1 MTIRWGV
8 SPIAWCN
15 DDMRELGGDTTL
27 DELLTD
33 VRDIGFDGVE
43 LGNKFPRDPE
53 VLAPIM
59 AGYGLDVVG
68 GWYSSNL
75 LVRDADAEIAALSK
89 HLALLEYMD
98 SSVFILAETS
108 NAVHGDR
115 TGSRLDTHP
124 VLPAADWKQFGER
137 LNTVARFITDRGL
150 RFAYHHHL
158 GTVVETKDELML
170 ALTERVAGEKIDE
183 VAERVAVLQERGED
197 LEPGALVRQLLD
209 VAFDKKQGIL
219 LTSEIRTRA
228 MRDPRLAE
236 TYVAWQTG
244 MVERIGSF
252 IEELALTYGFRLR
265 VPAREFAG
273 LILQTWE
280 DTSAFAV
287 MTGLSAPAM
296 HQLVNERTARLVTAL
311 VDPV

>member
-59 AGYGLDVVG
+59 AGYGLDIVS

-158 GTVVETKDELML
+158 GTVVETKDELERFFDATGDHVGL
-170 ALTERVAGEKIDE
+170 VLDTGHALFGGIEPIDVIKARPERVAHVHCKDVRTAKYDAFLADGTSFLNGVVGGMFTAPGDGDYDYAPFMRALADMDYSGWIVIE
-183 VAERVAVLQERGED
+183 AEQDPAIANPREYSQLGLDTLKRLAREE
-197 LEPGALVRQLLD
+197 ALV
-209 VAFDKKQGIL
+209 
-219 LTSEIRTRA
+219 
-228 MRDPRLAE
+228 
-236 TYVAWQTG
+236 
-244 MVERIGSF
+244 
-252 IEELALTYGFRLR
+252 
-265 VPAREFAG
+265 
-273 LILQTWE
+273 
-280 DTSAFAV
+280 
-287 MTGLSAPAM
+287 
-296 HQLVNERTARLVTAL
+296 
-311 VDPV
+311 

>member
-27 DELLTD
+27 DELLSD

-59 AGYGLDVVG
+59 AGYGLDIVG

-75 LVRDADAEIAALSK
+75 LVRDADAEIDALSK
-89 HLALLEYMD
+89 HLALLDYMD

-108 NAVHGDR
+108 NAVHCDR
-115 TGSRLDTHP
+115 YGSRLDTHP

-137 LNTVARFITDRGL
+137 LNSVARFINDRGL

-158 GTVVETKDELML
+158 GTVVETKDELDRFFDATGDHVGLVLDTGHALFGGIEPVDVIKAHPERITHVHCKDVRTAKYDEFL
-170 ALTERVAGEKIDE
+170 ANGTSFLNGVVGGMFTAPGDGDYDYAPFMRALADIDYSGWIVIE
-183 VAERVAVLQERGED
+183 AEQDPAIANPRD
-197 LEPGALVRQLLD
+197 YSQLGLD
-209 VAFDKKQGIL
+209 TLK
-219 LTSEIRTRA
+219 
-228 MRDPRLAE
+228 RLAKQ
-236 TYVAWQTG
+236 A
-244 MVERIGSF
+244 
-252 IEELALTYGFRLR
+252 ELA
-265 VPAREFAG
+265 
-273 LILQTWE
+273 
-280 DTSAFAV
+280 
-287 MTGLSAPAM
+287 
-296 HQLVNERTARLVTAL
+296 
-311 VDPV
+311 

>member
-53 VLAPIM
+53 LLAPIM
-59 AGYGLDVVG
+59 ANYGLDIVS

-75 LVRDADAEIAALSK
+75 LVRDADAEIEALSK

-108 NAVHGDR
+108 NAVHCDR
-115 TGSRLDTHP
+115 YGSRLDTHP
-124 VLPAADWKQFGER
+124 VLPAADWKRFGER
-137 LNTVARFITDRGL
+137 LDTVARFINDRGL

-158 GTVVETKDELML
+158 GTVVETKDELERFFDATGDHVGL
-170 ALTERVAGEKIDE
+170 VLDTGHALFGGIEPVDVIKARPERVAHVHCKDVRTAKYDE
-183 VAERVAVLQERGED
+183 FRANGTSFLNGVVGGMFTAPGDGDYDYAPFMRALADMHYSGWIVIEAEQDPAIANPRDYSQLGLDTLKRLAREE
-197 LEPGALVRQLLD
+197 ALV
-209 VAFDKKQGIL
+209 
-219 LTSEIRTRA
+219 
-228 MRDPRLAE
+228 
-236 TYVAWQTG
+236 
-244 MVERIGSF
+244 
-252 IEELALTYGFRLR
+252 
-265 VPAREFAG
+265 
-273 LILQTWE
+273 
-280 DTSAFAV
+280 
-287 MTGLSAPAM
+287 
-296 HQLVNERTARLVTAL
+296 
-311 VDPV
+311 

>member
-59 AGYGLDVVG
+59 AGYGLDIVG

-75 LVRDADAEIAALSK
+75 LVRDADAEIDALSK
-89 HLALLEYMD
+89 HLALLDYMD

-108 NAVHGDR
+108 NAVHCDR
-115 TGSRLDTHP
+115 YGSRLDTHP

-137 LNTVARFITDRGL
+137 LNSVARFINDRGL

-158 GTVVETKDELML
+158 GTVVETKDELDRFFDATGDHVGL
-170 ALTERVAGEKIDE
+170 VLDTGHALFGGIEPVDVIKAHPERVAHVHCKDVRTAKYDE
-183 VAERVAVLQERGED
+183 FLANGTSFLNGVVGGMFTAPGDGDYDYAPFMRALADMDYSGWIVIEAEQDPAIANPREYS
-197 LEPGALVRQLLD
+197 QLGLD
-209 VAFDKKQGIL
+209 TLK
-219 LTSEIRTRA
+219 
-228 MRDPRLAE
+228 RLASQ
-236 TYVAWQTG
+236 A
-244 MVERIGSF
+244 
-252 IEELALTYGFRLR
+252 ELA
-265 VPAREFAG
+265 
-273 LILQTWE
+273 
-280 DTSAFAV
+280 
-287 MTGLSAPAM
+287 
-296 HQLVNERTARLVTAL
+296 
-311 VDPV
+311 

>member
-59 AGYGLDVVG
+59 AGYGLDIVG

-75 LVRDADAEIAALSK
+75 LVHDADAEIDALSK
-89 HLALLEYMD
+89 HLALLDYMD

-108 NAVHGDR
+108 NAVHCDR
-115 TGSRLDTHP
+115 YGSRLDTHP

-137 LNTVARFITDRGL
+137 LNSVARFINDRGL

-158 GTVVETKDELML
+158 GTVVETKNELDRFFDATGDHVGL
-170 ALTERVAGEKIDE
+170 VLDTGHALFGGIEPVDVIKAHPERVAHVHCKDVRTAKYDE
-183 VAERVAVLQERGED
+183 FLANGTSFLNGVVGGMFTAPGDGDYDYAPFMHALADMDYSGWIVIEAEQDPAIANPREYS
-197 LEPGALVRQLLD
+197 QLGLD
-209 VAFDKKQGIL
+209 TLK
-219 LTSEIRTRA
+219 
-228 MRDPRLAE
+228 RLASQ
-236 TYVAWQTG
+236 A
-244 MVERIGSF
+244 
-252 IEELALTYGFRLR
+252 ELA
-265 VPAREFAG
+265 
-273 LILQTWE
+273 
-280 DTSAFAV
+280 
-287 MTGLSAPAM
+287 
-296 HQLVNERTARLVTAL
+296 
-311 VDPV
+311 

>member
-27 DELLTD
+27 DELLSD

-59 AGYGLDVVG
+59 AGYGLDIVG

-75 LVRDADAEIAALSK
+75 LVRDADAEIDALSK
-89 HLALLEYMD
+89 HLALLDYMD

-108 NAVHGDR
+108 NAVHCDR
-115 TGSRLDTHP
+115 YGSRLDTHP

-137 LNTVARFITDRGL
+137 LNSVARFINDRGL

-158 GTVVETKDELML
+158 GTVVETKDELDRFFDATGDHVGLVLDTGHALFGGIEPVDVIKAHPERITHVHCKDVRTAKYEEFL
-170 ALTERVAGEKIDE
+170 ANGTSFLNGVVGGMFTAPGDGDYDYAPFMRALADIDYSGWIVIE
-183 VAERVAVLQERGED
+183 AEQDPAIANPRD
-197 LEPGALVRQLLD
+197 YSQLGLD
-209 VAFDKKQGIL
+209 TLK
-219 LTSEIRTRA
+219 
-228 MRDPRLAE
+228 RLAKQ
-236 TYVAWQTG
+236 A
-244 MVERIGSF
+244 
-252 IEELALTYGFRLR
+252 ELA
-265 VPAREFAG
+265 
-273 LILQTWE
+273 
-280 DTSAFAV
+280 
-287 MTGLSAPAM
+287 
-296 HQLVNERTARLVTAL
+296 
-311 VDPV
+311 